1 MNPRVCLSAS
11 GFRSSALSRRIARI
25 HRWVGPPTLAFALGM
40 TVLWAW
46 KQHLTRQLRTAS
58 ADLQL
63 ERCLQLE
70 RRLQPLEWVPSP
82 PAEDAGRC
90 RREAAQRLWG
100 AKKPDLALRLQQELV
115 LSKSAT
121 SDDIQQLGQ
130 WKTSLQRSALK
141 AFDQGS
147 LERSL
152 SLLRLS
158 DTTGRDPGVAAMSS
172 QLRQIWGT
180 NKAHMDRA
188 ETMAAQGKWWDALS
202 ALNAIQHPFWR
213 ERGRALRKQVEQR
226 IAKLEQRRVDIH
238 GPLPY
243 TIPQKKLDALVRR
256 QVEAGVPDWQAFRQ
270 SCRAL
275 GGRVVEKG
283 PEATCEQ

>member
-1 MNPRVCLSAS
+1 M
-11 GFRSSALSRRIARI
+11 
-25 HRWVGPPTLAFALGM
+25 VG
-40 TVLWAW
+40 LWAW
-46 KQHLTRQLRTAS
+46 KQHLTRQLRAAS
-58 ADLQL
+58 ADLRL

-82 PAEDAGRC
+82 PADDAGRC

-100 AKKPDLALRLQQELV
+100 EKRPDLALRLQQELV
-115 LSKSAT
+115 GSSAST
-121 SDDIQQLGQ
+121 SDDIQQLQ
-130 WKTSLQRSALK
+130 KWKADVQRSALK

-158 DTTGRDPGVAAMSS
+158 DTSGRDPGVAAMVE
-172 QLRQIWGT
+172 QLRQIWGS
-180 NKAHMDRA
+180 NQANLSRA
-188 ETMAAQGKWWDALS
+188 EALAAKNKWWESLT
-202 ALNAIQHPFWR
+202 ALNAIQHPYWR
-213 ERGRALRKQVEQR
+213 SRSQPLRKWVEQQV
-226 IAKLEQRRVDIH
+226 ATLEQQRVETH

-243 TIPQKKLDALVRR
+243 AIPKDKLDALVRR
-256 QVEAGVPDWQAFRQ
+256 QMQAGVPDWQAFRQ

-283 PEATCEQ
+283 PEATCQQ

>member
-1 MNPRVCLSAS
+1 V
-11 GFRSSALSRRIARI
+11 SRRITQV
-25 HRWVGPPTLAFALGM
+25 HRWVGLPTLAFALGM
-40 TVLWAW
+40 TGLWAW
-46 KQHLTRQLRTAS
+46 KQHLSRQLRTAS
-58 ADLQL
+58 ADLRL

-82 PAEDAGRC
+82 PSDAEDAGRC

-100 AKKPDLALRLQQELV
+100 QNKRDLALRLQQELV
-115 LSKSAT
+115 GSRAAT
-121 SDDIQQLGQ
+121 SEDLQRLRK
-130 WKTSLQRSALK
+130 WKAEVQRSALK
-141 AFDQGS
+141 AFDQGR

-158 DTTGRDPGVAAMSS
+158 DTSGRDPGVAAMSS
-172 QLRQIWGT
+172 QLRQIWGSNQASLT
-180 NKAHMDRA
+180 RA
-188 ETMAAQGKWWDALS
+188 QAMAAQGKWWDALA
-202 ALNAIQHPFWR
+202 ALNAIQHPYWR
-213 ERGRALRKQVEQR
+213 TQSQLLRKRVEQQV
-226 IAKLEQRRVDIH
+226 AKLEQRRVETH

-243 TIPQKKLDALVRR
+243 AIPKSKLDALVRR
-256 QVEAGVPDWQAFRQ
+256 QIEAGVPDWQAFRQ

>member
-1 MNPRVCLSAS
+1 M
-11 GFRSSALSRRIARI
+11 SRRITQV
-25 HRWVGPPTLAFALGM
+25 HRWVGLPTLAFALGM
-40 TVLWAW
+40 TGLWAW
-46 KQHLTRQLRTAS
+46 KQHLSRQLRTAS
-58 ADLQL
+58 ADLRL

-82 PAEDAGRC
+82 PSDAEDAGRC

-100 AKKPDLALRLQQELV
+100 QNKRDLALRLQQELV
-115 LSKSAT
+115 GSRAAT
-121 SDDIQQLGQ
+121 SEDLQRLRK
-130 WKTSLQRSALK
+130 WKAEVQRSALK
-141 AFDQGS
+141 AFDQGR

-158 DTTGRDPGVAAMSS
+158 DTSGRDPGVAAMSS
-172 QLRQIWGT
+172 QLRQIWGSNQASLT
-180 NKAHMDRA
+180 RA
-188 ETMAAQGKWWDALS
+188 QAMAAQGKWWDALA
-202 ALNAIQHPFWR
+202 ALNAIQHPYWR
-213 ERGRALRKQVEQR
+213 TQSQLLRKRVEQQV
-226 IAKLEQRRVDIH
+226 AKLEQRRVETH

-243 TIPQKKLDALVRR
+243 AIPKSKLDALVRR
-256 QVEAGVPDWQAFRQ
+256 QIEAGVPDWQAFRQ